1 MRLTKRQSLLLNIL
15 AAVVAVAYL
24 LPILWTTVASVTPA
38 RALLERPLRWLP
50 SELDPSRYVAILTPG
65 GVNGVGAG
73 FLEAMGNS
81 LFVATITVAIAL
93 VVSIFGA
100 YAFARL
106 RFRGRKLTLL
116 VFLSTYMLPQI
127 ALLIPL
133 YFILNQLQLLD
144 SRFGLVLVDLA
155 LVVPFTLWILSN
167 YFLTV
172 PEDLED
178 AARVDGCS
186 RMGAL
191 WRVVLPTAR
200 PGIVTAVMFAFFLAW
215 DEFLYALIFT
225 STYAAKTLPVAIA
238 EFSGRYSTDFG
249 LVAAGG
255 LVAALPPVLIALL
268 FQRNIVS
275 GMSAGAIKG

>member
-1 MRLTKRQSLLLNIL
+1 MKPSRRQVIALN
-15 AAVVAVAYL
+15 VVALVVGVVYL
-24 LPILWTTVASVTPA
+24 LPVIWTALASVTPA
-38 RALLERPLRWLP
+38 RALLERPLQWIP
-50 SELDPSRYVAILTPG
+50 TSLDTTRYRAILTPG
-65 GVNGVGAG
+65 GVNGVGDG
-73 FLEAMGNS
+73 FLEAMANS
-81 LFVATITVAIAL
+81 LIVGSVTVGIAL
-93 VVSIFGA
+93 VVSVFGA

-106 RFRGRKLTLL
+106 SFRGRKPVLGL
-116 VFLSTYMLPQI
+116 FLGTYMLPQI

-133 YFILNQLQLLD
+133 YFILNSLGLLD
-144 SRFGLVLVDLA
+144 TRQGLILVDLA

-172 PEDLED
+172 PEELED
-178 AARVDGCS
+178 AARVDGCT

-191 WRVVLPTAR
+191 WRIVLPSAR
-200 PGIVTAVMFAFFLAW
+200 PGIITAVMFAFFLAW

-225 STYAAKTLPVAIA
+225 STYASKTLPVAIA
-238 EFSGRYSTDFG
+238 EFSGRYTTDFG

-255 LVAALPPVLIALL
+255 LVAALPPVLLALA

>member
-1 MRLTKRQSLLLNIL
+1 MTPSRRQLLLLN
-15 AAVVAVAYL
+15 VVAGVVGVVYL
-24 LPILWTTVASVTPA
+24 LPVAWTALASVTPA
-38 RALLERPLRWLP
+38 RALLERPLKWLP
-50 SELDPSRYVAILTPG
+50 NSLDLARYRAILTPG
-65 GVNGVGAG
+65 GVDGVGAG

-81 LFVATITVAIAL
+81 LVVGTITVAVAL

-106 RFRGRKLTLL
+106 KFRGRKATLGL
-116 VFLSTYMLPQI
+116 FLGTYMLPQI
-127 ALLIPL
+127 ALLIPM
-133 YFILNQLQLLD
+133 YFILNALGLLD
-144 SRFGLVLVDLA
+144 TKQGLVLVDLA

-178 AARVDGCS
+178 AARVDGCT
-186 RMGAL
+186 RLGAL
-191 WRVVLPTAR
+191 WRVVLPSAR
-200 PGIVTAVMFAFFLAW
+200 PGIITAVMFAFFLAW

-225 STYAAKTLPVAIA
+225 STYASKTLPVAIA
-238 EFSGRYSTDFG
+238 EFSGRYTTDFG

-255 LVAALPPVLIALL
+255 LVAALPPVLLALA

>member
-1 MRLTKRQSLLLNIL
+1 MRPTKRQRLALHVAAPVIGLL
-15 AAVVAVAYL
+15 YL
-24 LPILWTTVASVTPA
+24 LPVAWAMVASVTPSK
-38 RALLERPLRWLP
+38 ALLEKPLRWLP
-50 SELDPSRYVAILTPG
+50 RELDFSRYVAILTPG
-65 GVNGVGAG
+65 GVNGVGDG
-73 FLEAMGNS
+73 FLEAMVNS
-81 LFVATITVAIAL
+81 LIVATVTVTIAL

-106 RFRGRKLTLL
+106 KFRGRQPTLL
-116 VFLSTYMLPQI
+116 LFLGTYMLPQI

-133 YFILNQLQLLD
+133 YFILNQLRLLD
-144 SRFGLVLVDLA
+144 TRAGLVIVDLA

-191 WRVVLPTAR
+191 WRIVLPSAR
-200 PGIVTAVMFAFFLAW
+200 PGIITAVMFAFFLAW

-225 STYAAKTLPVAIA
+225 SSYAAKTIPVAIA
-238 EFSGRYSTDFG
+238 EFSGRYTTDFG

-255 LVAALPPVLIALL
+255 LIAALPPVLIALV
-268 FQRNIVS
+268 FQRNIAS

>member
-1 MRLTKRQSLLLNIL
+1 MRPTKRQLLLLNVL
-15 AAVVAVAYL
+15 AAVVAVLYL
-24 LPILWTTVASVTPA
+24 LPIAWTAVASVTPA
-38 RALLERPLRWLP
+38 RAMLERPLRWLP
-50 SELDPSRYVAILTPG
+50 TELDPGRYVAILTPG
-65 GVNGVGAG
+65 GVNGIGAG

-81 LFVATITVAIAL
+81 LLVATVTVAVAL

-116 VFLSTYMLPQI
+116 LFLSTYMLPQI

-200 PGIVTAVMFAFFLAW
+200 PGIITAVMFAFFLAW

-238 EFSGRYSTDFG
+238 EFSGRYTTDFG

-255 LVAALPPVLIALL
+255 LVTALPPVLIALV

>member
-1 MRLTKRQSLLLNIL
+1 MRPRAWHRVALNV
-15 AAVVAVAYL
+15 AAVLVALFYL
-24 LPILWTTVASVTPA
+24 LPVAWTLLASLTPQ
-38 RALLERPLRWLP
+38 RALLQRPLRWLP
-50 SELDPSRYVAILTPG
+50 DELDLSRYQAITTPG

-73 FLEAMGNS
+73 FLEAMVNS
-81 LFVATITVAIAL
+81 LLVAGVTVLVAL

-106 RFRGRKLTLL
+106 RFRGRKVTLL
-116 VFLSTYMLPQI
+116 LFLGTYMLPQI

-133 YFILNQLQLLD
+133 YFILNQLRLLD
-144 SRFGLVLVDLA
+144 SRLGLILVDLA

-191 WRVVLPTAR
+191 WRVVLPSAR
-200 PGIVTAVMFAFFLAW
+200 PGIITALMFAFFLAW

-225 STYAAKTLPVAIA
+225 SSYAAKTLPVAIA
-238 EFSGRYSTDFG
+238 EFSGRYTTDFG

-255 LVAALPPVLIALL
+255 LLTAMPPVLVALA

>member
-1 MRLTKRQSLLLNIL
+1 MKLTRTQSILLNVT
-15 AAVVAVAYL
+15 AAVVAVVYL
-24 LPILWTTVASVTPA
+24 LPVAWSMIASVTPA
-38 RALLERPLRWLP
+38 KDLLQRPPAYGESIDL
-50 SELDPSRYVAILTPG
+50 SRYVAILTPG
-65 GVNGVGAG
+65 GVNGVGDG
-73 FLEAMGNS
+73 FLEAMANS
-81 LFVATITVAIAL
+81 FIVATVTVAVAL

-106 RFRGRKLTLL
+106 KFAGRKATLL
-116 VFLSTYMLPQI
+116 VFLGTYMLPQI

-133 YFILNQLQLLD
+133 YFILNQLHLLD
-144 SRFGLVLVDLA
+144 TRAGLILVDLA

-178 AARVDGCS
+178 AARVDGCT

-191 WRVVLPTAR
+191 WRVVLPSAR
-200 PGIVTAVMFAFFLAW
+200 PGIITAVMFAFFLAW

-225 STYAAKTLPVAIA
+225 SSYAAKTLPVAIA
-238 EFSGRYSTDFG
+238 EFAGRYTTDLG

-255 LVAALPPVLIALL
+255 LVAALPPVVIALI

-275 GMSAGAIKG
+275 GMSAGAVKG

>member
-1 MRLTKRQSLLLNIL
+1 MRLTRRQSLLLNIV
-15 AAVVAVAYL
+15 AAIVAVAYL
-24 LPILWTTVASVTPA
+24 LPIAWTAVASVTPA

-50 SELDPSRYVAILTPG
+50 TEVDPSRYVAILTPG

-81 LFVATITVAIAL
+81 LFVAVITVVIAL

-116 VFLSTYMLPQI
+116 VFLGTYVLPQI

-172 PEDLED
+172 PEELED
-178 AARVDGCS
+178 AARVDGCT

-225 STYAAKTLPVAIA
+225 SSYAAKTLPVAIA
-238 EFSGRYSTDFG
+238 EFSGRYTTDFG

-255 LVAALPPVLIALL
+255 LVAALPPVLIALA

>member
-1 MRLTKRQSLLLNIL
+1 MKRRKRVQVAVEIT
-15 AAVVAVAYL
+15 AAVVGVVYL
-24 LPILWTTVASVTPA
+24 LPMVWTVIASVTPA
-38 RALLERPLRWLP
+38 SALLDQPLRWIP
-50 SELDPSRYVAILTPG
+50 SQLDFSRYVAILTPG
-65 GVNGVGAG
+65 GVGGTGAG

-81 LFVATITVAIAL
+81 LFIAAITVTIAL

-106 RFRGRKLTLL
+106 RFAGRRVTLAL
-116 VFLSTYMLPQI
+116 FLSTYMLPQI

-133 YFILNQLQLLD
+133 YFILNQLSLLD
-144 SRFGLVLVDLA
+144 NKWGLILVDLA

-178 AARVDGCS
+178 AARVDGCT

-191 WRVVLPTAR
+191 WRVVLPSAR
-200 PGIVTAVMFAFFLAW
+200 PGIVTAIMFAFFLAW

-225 STYAAKTLPVAIA
+225 STYASKTLPVAIA
-238 EFSGRYSTDFG
+238 EFSGRYTTDFG

-255 LVAALPPVLIALL
+255 LVAALPPVLIALA

>member
-1 MRLTKRQSLLLNIL
+1 MRPNRRQLILLHV
-15 AAVVAVAYL
+15 AAVVVAVVYL
-24 LPILWTTVASVTPA
+24 LPVFWTAVASMTPA
-38 RALLERPLRWLP
+38 RSLLDRPLRWLP
-50 SELDPSRYVAILTPG
+50 EEIDLTRYVAILTPG
-65 GVNGVGAG
+65 GVDGVGGG
-73 FLEAMGNS
+73 FLEAMVNS
-81 LFVATITVAIAL
+81 LIVASVTVAIAL

-106 RFRGRKLTLL
+106 RFYGRKLTLL
-116 VFLSTYMLPQI
+116 VFLGTYLLPQI

-133 YFILNQLQLLD
+133 YFILNQLQLLNN
-144 SRFGLVLVDLA
+144 RFGLILVDLA
-155 LVVPFTLWILSN
+155 LVVPFTMWILSN

-172 PEDLED
+172 PEELED
-178 AARVDGCS
+178 AARVDGCT

-191 WRVVLPTAR
+191 WWVVLPTAR

-215 DEFLYALIFT
+215 DEFLYALVFT

-238 EFSGRYSTDFG
+238 EFSGRYTTDFG

-255 LVAALPPVLIALL
+255 LVAALPPILIALA

-275 GMSAGAIKG
+275 GMSAGAVKG

>member
-1 MRLTKRQSLLLNIL
+1 VRLTKRQSLLLNVL

-24 LPILWTTVASVTPA
+24 LPIAWSTVASVTPA

-50 SELDPSRYVAILTPG
+50 TELDGSRYVAILTPG
-65 GVNGVGAG
+65 GVNGIGAG

-81 LFVATITVAIAL
+81 LFVAVITVTIAL

-172 PEDLED
+172 PEELED
-178 AARVDGCS
+178 AARVDGCT

-238 EFSGRYSTDFG
+238 EFSGRYTTDFG

-255 LVAALPPVLIALL
+255 LVAALPPVLIALA

>member
-1 MRLTKRQSLLLNIL
+1 VRLTKRQSLLLNVL

-24 LPILWTTVASVTPA
+24 LPIAWTTVASVTPA

-50 SELDPSRYVAILTPG
+50 TELDGSRYVAILTPG
-65 GVNGVGAG
+65 GVNGIGAG

-81 LFVATITVAIAL
+81 LFVAVITVTIAL

-172 PEDLED
+172 PEELED
-178 AARVDGCS
+178 AARVDGCT

-238 EFSGRYSTDFG
+238 EFSGRYTTDFG

-255 LVAALPPVLIALL
+255 LVAALPPVLIALA

>member
-1 MRLTKRQSLLLNIL
+1 MRPTRRQLILLHVV
-15 AAVVAVAYL
+15 AAVVAVVYL
-24 LPILWTTVASVTPA
+24 LPVFWTAVASVTPA
-38 RALLERPLRWLP
+38 RSLLDRPLRWLP
-50 SELDPSRYVAILTPG
+50 GEIDLTRYVAILTPG
-65 GVNGVGAG
+65 GVDGVGGG
-73 FLEAMGNS
+73 FLEAMVNS
-81 LFVATITVAIAL
+81 LIVASVTVAVAL

-116 VFLSTYMLPQI
+116 VFLGTYLLPQI

-133 YFILNQLQLLD
+133 YFILNQLQLLNN
-144 SRFGLVLVDLA
+144 RLGLILVDLA

-172 PEDLED
+172 PEELED
-178 AARVDGCS
+178 AARVDGCT

-191 WRVVLPTAR
+191 WWVVLPTAR
-200 PGIVTAVMFAFFLAW
+200 PGIITAVMFAFFLAW
-215 DEFLYALIFT
+215 DEFLYALVFT
-225 STYAAKTLPVAIA
+225 STYAAKTVPVAIA

-255 LVAALPPVLIALL
+255 LIAALPPILIALA

-275 GMSAGAIKG
+275 GMSAGAVKG

>member
-1 MRLTKRQSLLLNIL
+1 MRLRRGQRIALEIT
-15 AAVVAVAYL
+15 ATVVAVGYL
-24 LPILWTTVASVTPA
+24 LPMLWTVIASVTPA
-38 RALLERPLRWLP
+38 RALLERPLRWIP
-50 SELDPSRYVAILTPG
+50 AELDLTRYVAILTPG
-65 GVNGVGAG
+65 GVRGIGAG
-73 FLEAMGNS
+73 FLEAMANS
-81 LFVATITVAIAL
+81 LVVASVTVTIAL

-106 RFRGRKLTLL
+106 RFRGRQVTLL
-116 VFLSTYMLPQI
+116 LFLSTYMLPQI

-133 YFILNQLQLLD
+133 YFILNQLALLD
-144 SRFGLVLVDLA
+144 SRFGLILVDLA

-178 AARVDGCS
+178 AARVDGCT

-191 WRVVLPTAR
+191 WRIVLPTAR
-200 PGIVTAVMFAFFLAW
+200 PGIITAVMFAFFLAW

-238 EFSGRYSTDFG
+238 EFSGRYTTDFG

-255 LVAALPPVLIALL
+255 LVAALPPVLIALV

>member
-1 MRLTKRQSLLLNIL
+1 MRLRKGQRVALEVT
-15 AAVVAVAYL
+15 AAVVAVLYL
-24 LPILWTTVASVTPA
+24 LPLLWTVIASITPA
-38 RALLERPLRWLP
+38 RALLELPLRWIP
-50 SELDPSRYVAILTPG
+50 AQLDLSRYVAILTPG
-65 GVNGVGAG
+65 GVGGIGAG

-81 LFVATITVAIAL
+81 LIVASVTVAIAL
-93 VVSIFGA
+93 LVSIFGA

-106 RFRGRKLTLL
+106 RFRGRQVTLL
-116 VFLSTYMLPQI
+116 LFLGTYMLPQI

-133 YFILNQLQLLD
+133 YFILNQLALLD
-144 SRFGLVLVDLA
+144 SRFGLILVDLA

-172 PEDLED
+172 PEELED
-178 AARVDGCS
+178 AARVDGCT

-191 WRVVLPTAR
+191 WRIVLPSAR

-225 STYAAKTLPVAIA
+225 STYASKTLPVAIA
-238 EFSGRYSTDFG
+238 EFSGRYTTDFG

-255 LVAALPPVLIALL
+255 LVAALPPVVIALV

>member
-1 MRLTKRQSLLLNIL
+1 MALELT
-15 AAVVAVAYL
+15 AAVVAVLYL
-24 LPILWTTVASVTPA
+24 LPMLWSVIASVTPA
-38 RALLERPLRWLP
+38 RALLERPLQWLP
-50 SELDPSRYVAILTPG
+50 AELDPSRYVAILTPG
-65 GVNGVGAG
+65 GVGGIGAG
-73 FLEAMGNS
+73 FLEAMANS
-81 LFVATITVAIAL
+81 LVVATATVAIAL

-106 RFRGRKLTLL
+106 RFRGRKVTLL
-116 VFLSTYMLPQI
+116 VFLGTYMLPQI

-133 YFILNQLQLLD
+133 YFILNQLALLD
-144 SRFGLVLVDLA
+144 SRFGLILVDLA

-178 AARVDGCS
+178 AARVDGCT

-191 WRVVLPTAR
+191 WRIVLPSAR
-200 PGIVTAVMFAFFLAW
+200 PGIITAVMFAFFLAW

-225 STYAAKTLPVAIA
+225 STYASKTLPVAIA
-238 EFSGRYSTDFG
+238 EFSGRYTTDFG

-255 LVAALPPVLIALL
+255 LVAALPPVLIALV

>member
-1 MRLTKRQSLLLNIL
+1 MRLTTRQSLLLNVL
-15 AAVVAVAYL
+15 AAVVAAAYL
-24 LPILWTTVASVTPA
+24 LPIAWTTVASVTPA

-50 SELDPSRYVAILTPG
+50 AEIDGSRYVAILTPG
-65 GVNGVGAG
+65 GVNGIGAG

-81 LFVATITVAIAL
+81 LFVAVITVTIAL

-172 PEDLED
+172 PEELED
-178 AARVDGCS
+178 AARVDGCT

-238 EFSGRYSTDFG
+238 EFSGRYTTDFG

-255 LVAALPPVLIALL
+255 LVAALPPVLIALA

>member
-1 MRLTKRQSLLLNIL
+1 MRLNKRQSLLLNVL
-15 AAVVAVAYL
+15 AAVVAAAYL
-24 LPILWTTVASVTPA
+24 LPIAWTTVASITPQ

-50 SELDPSRYVAILTPG
+50 TELDGSRYVAILTPG
-65 GVNGVGAG
+65 GVNGIGAG

-81 LFVATITVAIAL
+81 LFVAVITVTIAL

-116 VFLSTYMLPQI
+116 VFLGTYMLPQI

-144 SRFGLVLVDLA
+144 DRLGLVLVDLA

-172 PEDLED
+172 PEELED
-178 AARVDGCS
+178 AARVDGCT

-238 EFSGRYSTDFG
+238 EFSGRYTTDFG

-255 LVAALPPVLIALL
+255 LVAALPPVLIALA

>member
-1 MRLTKRQSLLLNIL
+1 VRLTKRQSLLLNVL
-15 AAVVAVAYL
+15 AAVVAAAYL
-24 LPILWTTVASVTPA
+24 LPIAWTAVASVTPA

-50 SELDPSRYVAILTPG
+50 AEIDGSRYVAILTPG
-65 GVNGVGAG
+65 GVNGIGAG

-81 LFVATITVAIAL
+81 LFVAVITVTIAL

-172 PEDLED
+172 PEELED
-178 AARVDGCS
+178 AARVDGCT

-238 EFSGRYSTDFG
+238 EFSGRYTTDFG

-255 LVAALPPVLIALL
+255 LVAALPPVLIALA

>member
-1 MRLTKRQSLLLNIL
+1 MRLTRRQSLLLNI
-15 AAVVAVAYL
+15 AAALVALAYL
-24 LPILWTTVASVTPA
+24 APILWTTVASVTPA
-38 RALLERPLRWLP
+38 RVLLERPLRWLP
-50 SELDPSRYVAILTPG
+50 SELDPTRYVAILTPG

-81 LFVATITVAIAL
+81 LFVAAFTVTIAL

-144 SRFGLVLVDLA
+144 TRFGLVLVDLA

-172 PEDLED
+172 PEELED
-178 AARVDGCS
+178 SARVDGCT

-200 PGIVTAVMFAFFLAW
+200 PGIITAVMFAFFLAW

-225 STYAAKTLPVAIA
+225 STYEAKTLPVAIA
-238 EFSGRYSTDFG
+238 EFSGRYTTDFG

-255 LVAALPPVLIALL
+255 LVAALPPVLIALV
-268 FQRNIVS
+268 FQRHIVS

>member
-1 MRLTKRQSLLLNIL
+1 VTRRKRTQL
-15 AAVVAVAYL
+15 AVEITAAIVGVAYL
-24 LPILWTTVASVTPA
+24 LPMVWSVIASVTPET
-38 RALLERPLRWLP
+38 ALLEHPLKWIP
-50 SELDPSRYVAILTPG
+50 SQLDLSRYVAILTPG
-65 GVNGVGAG
+65 GVGETGAG

-81 LFVATITVAIAL
+81 LFVAIVTVTIAL

-106 RFRGRKLTLL
+106 KFRGRKLTLAL
-116 VFLSTYMLPQI
+116 FLSTYMLPQI

-133 YFILNQLQLLD
+133 YFILNQLSLLD
-144 SRFGLVLVDLA
+144 NRWGLVLVDLA

-178 AARVDGCS
+178 AARVDGCT

-191 WRVVLPTAR
+191 WRVVLPSAR
-200 PGIVTAVMFAFFLAW
+200 PGIVTAIMFAFFLAW

-225 STYAAKTLPVAIA
+225 STDASKTLPVAIA
-238 EFSGRYSTDFG
+238 EFSGRYTTDFG

-255 LVAALPPVLIALL
+255 LVAALPPVLIALA

>member
-1 MRLTKRQSLLLNIL
+1 VRLTRRQSLLLNIV
-15 AAVVAVAYL
+15 AAIVAVAYL
-24 LPILWTTVASVTPA
+24 LPIAWTAVASVTPA

-50 SELDPSRYVAILTPG
+50 TEVDPSRYVAILTPG

-81 LFVATITVAIAL
+81 LFVAVITVVIAL

-116 VFLSTYMLPQI
+116 VFLGTYMLPQI

-172 PEDLED
+172 PEELED
-178 AARVDGCS
+178 AARVDGCT

-225 STYAAKTLPVAIA
+225 SSYAAKTLPVAIA
-238 EFSGRYSTDFG
+238 EFSGRYTTDFG

-255 LVAALPPVLIALL
+255 LVAALPPVLIALA

>member
-38 RALLERPLRWLP
+38 RTLLERPLRWLP

-81 LFVATITVAIAL
+81 LFVAVITVAIAL

-172 PEDLED
+172 PEELED
-178 AARVDGCS
+178 AARVDGCT

-238 EFSGRYSTDFG
+238 EFSGRYTTDFG

-255 LVAALPPVLIALL
+255 LVAALPPVLIALA

>member
-1 MRLTKRQSLLLNIL
+1 MRISKRQSWALQVGCL
-15 AAVVAVAYL
+15 VVAVVYL
-24 LPILWTTVASVTPA
+24 LPVLWTMVASVTPA
-38 RALLERPLRWLP
+38 RALLERPLRWVP
-50 SELDPSRYVAILTPG
+50 EELDTTRYVAILTPG
-65 GVNGVGAG
+65 GVNGIGAG
-73 FLEAMGNS
+73 FLEAMVNS
-81 LFVATITVAIAL
+81 LVVASATVAIAL
-93 VVSIFGA
+93 AVSIFGA

-116 VFLSTYMLPQI
+116 LFLGTYMLPQI

-133 YFILNQLQLLD
+133 YFILNQLSMLD
-144 SRFGLVLVDLA
+144 SRAGLVLVDLA

-172 PEDLED
+172 PEELED
-178 AARVDGCS
+178 AARVDGCT

-225 STYAAKTLPVAIA
+225 STYASKTLPVAIA
-238 EFSGRYSTDFG
+238 EFSGRYTTDFG

-255 LVAALPPVLIALL
+255 LVAALPPVLIALV

>member
-1 MRLTKRQSLLLNIL
+1 MRPTRRQLVLLHVVAAIV
-15 AAVVAVAYL
+15 AVVYL
-24 LPILWTTVASVTPA
+24 LPVFWTAVASVTPA
-38 RALLERPLRWLP
+38 RSLLDRPLRWLP
-50 SELDPSRYVAILTPG
+50 EQTDLTRYVAILTPG
-65 GVNGVGAG
+65 GVDGVGGG
-73 FLEAMGNS
+73 FLEAIVNS
-81 LFVATITVAIAL
+81 LIVASVTVAIAL

-106 RFRGRKLTLL
+106 RFRGRRLTLL
-116 VFLSTYMLPQI
+116 LFLGTYMLPQI

-144 SRFGLVLVDLA
+144 NRLGLILVDLA

-191 WRVVLPTAR
+191 WWVILPTAR
-200 PGIVTAVMFAFFLAW
+200 PGIITAVMFAFFLAW
-215 DEFLYALIFT
+215 DEFLYALVFT

-238 EFSGRYSTDFG
+238 EFSGRYTTDFG

-255 LVAALPPVLIALL
+255 LIAALPPILIALA

-275 GMSAGAIKG
+275 GMSAGAVKG

>member
-1 MRLTKRQSLLLNIL
+1 MTRRKRTQLAVEIT
-15 AAVVAVAYL
+15 AAVVGILYL
-24 LPILWTTVASVTPA
+24 LPMVWSVIASVTPET
-38 RALLERPLRWLP
+38 ALLEHPLKWIP
-50 SELDPSRYVAILTPG
+50 SQLDVSRYVAILTPG
-65 GVNGVGAG
+65 GVGETGAG

-81 LFVATITVAIAL
+81 LFVAIVTVAVAL

-106 RFRGRKLTLL
+106 RFRGRKLTLAL
-116 VFLSTYMLPQI
+116 FLSTYMLPQI

-133 YFILNQLQLLD
+133 YFILNQLSLLD
-144 SRFGLVLVDLA
+144 NRWGLVLVDLA

-178 AARVDGCS
+178 AARVDGCT

-191 WRVVLPTAR
+191 WRVVLPSAR
-200 PGIVTAVMFAFFLAW
+200 PGIVTAIMFAFFLAW

-225 STYAAKTLPVAIA
+225 STDASKTLPVAIA
-238 EFSGRYSTDFG
+238 EFSGRYTTDFG

-255 LVAALPPVLIALL
+255 LVAALPPVLIALA

>member
-1 MRLTKRQSLLLNIL
+1 MTRRKRAQL
-15 AAVVAVAYL
+15 AVEITAAIVGVGYL
-24 LPILWTTVASVTPA
+24 LPMVWSVIASVTPET
-38 RALLERPLRWLP
+38 ALLEQPLKWIP
-50 SELDPSRYVAILTPG
+50 SQLDFSRYVAILTPG
-65 GVNGVGAG
+65 GVGETGAG

-81 LFVATITVAIAL
+81 LFVALVTVAVAL

-106 RFRGRKLTLL
+106 RFRGRKLTLAL
-116 VFLSTYMLPQI
+116 FLSTYMLPQI

-133 YFILNQLQLLD
+133 YFILNQLSLLD
-144 SRFGLVLVDLA
+144 NRWGLILVDLA

-178 AARVDGCS
+178 AARVDGCT

-191 WRVVLPTAR
+191 WRVVLPSAR
-200 PGIVTAVMFAFFLAW
+200 PGIVTAIMFAFFLAW

-225 STYAAKTLPVAIA
+225 STSASKTLPVAIA
-238 EFSGRYSTDFG
+238 EFSGRYTTDFG

-255 LVAALPPVLIALL
+255 LVAALPPVLIALA

>member
-1 MRLTKRQSLLLNIL
+1 MRLRRGQRIALEIT
-15 AAVVAVAYL
+15 AAVVAVGYL
-24 LPILWTTVASVTPA
+24 LPMLWTVIASVTPA
-38 RALLERPLRWLP
+38 RALLERPLRWIP
-50 SELDPSRYVAILTPG
+50 AELDLTRYVAILTPG
-65 GVNGVGAG
+65 GVRGIGAG
-73 FLEAMGNS
+73 FLEAMANS
-81 LFVATITVAIAL
+81 LVVASVTVTIAL

-106 RFRGRKLTLL
+106 RFRGRQVTLL
-116 VFLSTYMLPQI
+116 LFLSTYMLPQI

-133 YFILNQLQLLD
+133 YFILNQLALLD
-144 SRFGLVLVDLA
+144 SRFGLILVDLA

-178 AARVDGCS
+178 AARVDGCT

-191 WRVVLPTAR
+191 WRIVLPTAR
-200 PGIVTAVMFAFFLAW
+200 PGIITAVMFAFFLAW

-238 EFSGRYSTDFG
+238 EFSGRYTTDFG

-255 LVAALPPVLIALL
+255 LVAALPPVLIALV

>member
-1 MRLTKRQSLLLNIL
+1 MTRRKRTQLAVEIT
-15 AAVVAVAYL
+15 AAVVGIVYL
-24 LPILWTTVASVTPA
+24 LPMLWSVIASVTPA
-38 RALLERPLRWLP
+38 SALLEQPLRWIP
-50 SELDPSRYVAILTPG
+50 SQLDFGRYIAILTPG
-65 GVNGVGAG
+65 GVGETGAG

-81 LFVATITVAIAL
+81 LFV
-93 VVSIFGA
+93 SIFGA

-106 RFRGRKLTLL
+106 KFAGRRITLAL
-116 VFLSTYMLPQI
+116 FLSTYMLPQI

-133 YFILNQLQLLD
+133 YFILNQLSLLD
-144 SRFGLVLVDLA
+144 SRWGLILVDLA

-172 PEDLED
+172 PEELED
-178 AARVDGCS
+178 AARVDGCT

-191 WRVVLPTAR
+191 WRVVLPSAR
-200 PGIVTAVMFAFFLAW
+200 PGIVTAIMFAFFLAW

-225 STYAAKTLPVAIA
+225 STYASKTLPVAIA
-238 EFSGRYSTDFG
+238 EFSGRYTTDFG

-255 LVAALPPVLIALL
+255 LVAALPPVLIALA

>member
-1 MRLTKRQSLLLNIL
+1 MRLTRRQSLLLNIV
-15 AAVVAVAYL
+15 AAIVAVAYL
-24 LPILWTTVASVTPA
+24 LPIAWTAVASVTPA
-38 RALLERPLRWLP
+38 RALLERPLSWLP
-50 SELDPSRYVAILTPG
+50 TEVDPSRYVAILTPG

-81 LFVATITVAIAL
+81 LFVAVITVVIAL

-116 VFLSTYMLPQI
+116 VFLGTYMLPQI

-172 PEDLED
+172 PEELED
-178 AARVDGCS
+178 AARVDGCT

-225 STYAAKTLPVAIA
+225 SSYAAKTLPVAIA
-238 EFSGRYSTDFG
+238 EFSGRYTTDFG

-255 LVAALPPVLIALL
+255 LVAALPPVLIALA